1 MDWHLYILL
10 AAIII
15 DALIGDPDWIWR
27 KVPHPVVYFG
37 YGINFADKYLNQDHW
52 SASVRK
58 RNGALAI
65 LVLLFISIIVGKTLL
80 WLLSGLGFW
89 GLMIEAVL
97 VSIFIAQKSL
107 SDHIKRVIIPLS
119 KGDIEG
125 GRYAVSMIVGRDPKQ
140 LDQSGIC
147 RASIESLAENFS
159 DGVVAPIFWYAVFGL
174 PGILAYKMLNT
185 ADSMIGHMN
194 VKYQDFGWASAK
206 LDDLVN
212 WAPARLSAVLI
223 ALANFM
229 RSKQSGIQ
237 SARIALTDAGM
248 HRSPNAGW
256 PEAAMAGGL
265 NIALAGPRKYQG
277 YFVNDSYMNPSG
289 RLHLSYQDLSS
300 ALTIFWRSCVILLV
314 FVGLLLTL

>member
-37 YGINFADKYLNQDHW
+37 YGINFADNYLNRDHW
-52 SASVRK
+52 SAHVRK

-65 LVLLFISIIVGKTLL
+65 LVLLFISIIVGNTMLL
-80 WLLSGLGFW
+80 LLSGFGFW

-125 GRYAVSMIVGRDPKQ
+125 VRYAVSMIVGRDPKQ
-140 LDQSGIC
+140 LDQSGVC
-147 RASIESLAENFS
+147 RASIESLSENFS

-206 LDDLVN
+206 LDDLAN

-223 ALANFM
+223 VLANFM
-229 RSKQSGIQ
+229 RSKKSGIQ

-265 NIALAGPRKYQG
+265 NIVLAGPRKYQG

-300 ALTIFWRSCVILLV
+300 ALKIFWRSCVILLV
-314 FVGLLLTL
+314 FVGLLLAL